1 MAIHGFIYQG
11 VQYVAQGAGGAVG
24 AVASAGVE
32 ALMSRTLGR
41 QTSTAGSGL
50 GIAAP
55 GTSFPTFPEGADIKV
70 LSQEEAKAMG
80 IKVRCRR
87 RRRKLL
93 TCGDKA
99 DIAFLHGNLGG
110 GQLGR
115 SAISAVLARR
125 CS

>member
-1 MAIHGFIYQG
+1 VAIHGFIWQG
-11 VQYVAQGAGGAVG
+11 VKYVAQTGIAGPVVG
-24 AVASAGVE
+24 AAVTAADLAYRGGNF
-32 ALMSRTLGR
+32 A
-41 QTSTAGSGL
+41 STATGDVQLGGDFPMFAEGSDL
-50 GIAAP
+50 KI
-55 GTSFPTFPEGADIKV
+55 
-70 LSQEEAKAMG
+70 LSEAEARAMG
-80 IKVRCRR
+80 LNGRARGRR

-115 SAISAVLARR
+115 AAISSLLSRR

>member
-11 VQYVAQGAGGAVG
+11 VKYVAATAAGGGLVGAGVAAAVNY
-24 AVASAGVE
+24 GVE
-32 ALMSRTLGR
+32 QVMDRTLG
-41 QTSTAGSGL
+41 QSSTAGG
-50 GIAAP
+50 GAM
-55 GTSFPTFPEGADIKV
+55 FPEGADMQI
-70 LSQEEAKAMG
+70 LSEEEARRLG
-80 IKVRCRR
+80 LNGRNCRPRR

-115 SAISAVLARR
+115 SAISAVLSRR
-125 CS
+125 CN